1 MGGAGEVK
9 VRISEEKSLT
19 SLPRALARED
29 KLKLAVKS
37 KKPIYLATKVK
48 PQRKSLWT
56 GLEEAMVSKDH
67 NLCTLIVK
75 SLVVGLRPLL
85 VSRAAFGK
93 MC

>member
-1 MGGAGEVK
+1 MRGPGEVK

-37 KKPIYLATKVK
+37 KKTVYLGMEVK
-48 PQRKSLWT
+48 PQRKSLWR

-67 NLCTLIVK
+67 NFCTLIVK

-85 VSRAAFGK
+85 VSRAAFGE